1 MSTAAAAA
9 PSMASSRVAF
19 VRARLAS
26 ALAIFPLGVWTVVHV
41 WNNLASWSGAEA
53 WQSSVT
59 NHEHPA
65 AVTLTS
71 IVVLLPLL
79 LHTLWGI
86 GKMRASRLNNGSYRY
101 YANFKFLLQRLS
113 AVGVL
118 LFIGAHLWL
127 AFLHPR
133 LQLGH
138 PETFADI
145 ASEMRHNT
153 PTLVVYLLGTLGV
166 SYHLANGA
174 HSFLM
179 AWGAIQSRASLRRLE
194 GAALLFFAIM
204 LAMSWGAIYGLWTA
218 GA

>member
-26 ALAIFPLGVWTVVHV
+26 ALAICPLGVWTVVHV

-53 WQSSVT
+53 WQESVT
-59 NHEHPA
+59 THEHPA

-71 IVVLLPLL
+71 IVVLLPLF
-79 LHTLWGI
+79 LHTVWGI
-86 GKMRASRLNNGSYRY
+86 GRMRAARVNIGNYGY
-101 YANFKFLLQRLS
+101 YANLKFVLQRVS

-118 LFIGAHLWL
+118 FFLGAHLWF

-138 PETFADI
+138 AETFADI
-145 ASEMRHNT
+145 SHEMRHNL
-153 PTLVVYLLGTLGV
+153 PTLAVYLLGTLGV
-166 SYHLANGA
+166 SYHLANGV

-179 AWGAIQSRASLRRLE
+179 GWGAVSSRASLRRLE
-194 GAALLFFAIM
+194 GAGLVVFFVL
-204 LAMSWGAIYGLWTA
+204 LAMSWGAVFGLWNA